1 MSEHPQNIDQSSEN
15 NDNLFPK
22 LSSENTINSEP
33 IAPELLAPILPENT
47 VVNNENISEIIPI
60 DFPVAKS
67 ITENST
73 VEIIN
78 FVNSSE
84 QLLISNSSEQIVP
97 ELFENYVNQD
107 IVINDLVQNN
117 PLEDWELAILNLP
130 NLDTKPHD
138 EDYLD
143 NSSDQLNT
151 GFYVEQNTV
160 TMEMIYT
167 KLLDLES
174 EIFDLKKE
182 ITSLKHSAKSPET
195 KTESKK
201 TKKPDFTEVFNPLKS
216 LRENGRDNLKGQ
228 LDKMTNDELKEIIRS
243 YNIKKAK
250 EMKGIDRPQMVSDII
265 QYAERELN
273 RGGVFLQDR

>member
-1 MSEHPQNIDQSSEN
+1 MSEYPQDINHSSV
-15 NDNLFPK
+15 
-22 LSSENTINSEP
+22 
-33 IAPELLAPILPENT
+33 PEKF
-47 VVNNENISEIIPI
+47 
-60 DFPVAKS
+60 DFTVAKP
-67 ITENST
+67 ITENSMIDT
-73 VEIIN
+73 IN
-78 FVNSSE
+78 YVNSPE
-84 QLLISNSSEQIVP
+84 QLLISNPLEQISP
-97 ELFENYVNQD
+97 EPLFDQENLDNKTPSMENTLHEYSTKNNENQD
-107 IVINDLVQNN
+107 IIINDVVENS
-117 PLEDWELAILNLP
+117 PLNDWELAILNLP
-130 NLDTKPHD
+130 NLDTKPHND
-138 EDYLD
+138 DYLD
-143 NSSDQLNT
+143 NSSHQLNT

-160 TMEMIYT
+160 TIEMIYT

-182 ITSLKHSAKSPET
+182 INSLKHSPKSHET

-216 LRENGRDNLKGQ
+216 LRENGRDNLKNQ

>member
-1 MSEHPQNIDQSSEN
+1 
-15 NDNLFPK
+15 
-22 LSSENTINSEP
+22 
-33 IAPELLAPILPENT
+33 
-47 VVNNENISEIIPI
+47 
-60 DFPVAKS
+60 
-67 ITENST
+67 
-73 VEIIN
+73 
-78 FVNSSE
+78 
-84 QLLISNSSEQIVP
+84 
-97 ELFENYVNQD
+97 
-107 IVINDLVQNN
+107 
-117 PLEDWELAILNLP
+117 
-130 NLDTKPHD
+130 
-138 EDYLD
+138 DYLD
-143 NSSDQLNT
+143 NSSHQLNT

-174 EIFDLKKE
+174 EVFDLKKE
-182 ITSLKHSAKSPET
+182 INSLKHSAKSHEP

-216 LRENGRDNLKGQ
+216 LRENGQDNLKNQ